1 MHYQDE
7 MIEALVKGAASG
19 MSAELIPDYTTNED
33 VIDAAFTF
41 LDRTLRAVRRLQPPS
56 ERFANAER
64 ITQAHQEML
73 TDHGKV
79 PS

>member
-1 MHYQDE
+1 MQDE

-19 MSAELIPDYTTNED
+19 MTAEVIPSYTTNED

-41 LDRTLRAVRRLQPPS
+41 LDRTLRAIRKIQPLS
-56 ERFANAER
+56 ERFETAER
-64 ITQAHQEML
+64 INIALNEML
-73 TDHGKV
+73 ADHGRV